1 MFDLGEEVYLGNE
14 NLFEFGC
21 ILSSLIFTDGV
32 AILLLKKSPT
42 VSFCNNL
49 HDKKSWEVLR

>member
-21 ILSSLIFTDGV
+21 ILSSLIFIDGV
-32 AILLLKKSPT
+32 AILLFKKVT
-42 VSFCNNL
+42 NCIIL
-49 HDKKSWEVLR
+49 QQLT